1 MAPHDDDRSAQ
12 HDDDL
17 SSLYQQRKQRHP
29 APERLNE
36 AVLAT
41 AKAEKD
47 RQGRGYGWKGALS
60 SVAAAVVILVLGM
73 NWLQDPVLSLS
84 EDVSLVS
91 EMADK
96 EATESAQP
104 FLSELATGEAP
115 PELARSAPA
124 PAPAP
129 KAETRRMEPAESEPS
144 GSDAPVMMA
153 DRALP
158 FESVQSEAVALK
170 PRFLKAIA
178 GENSVFEQCDG
189 SVFEYTIPTAP
200 SKGWFEVE
208 WSESGGIGSVVS
220 RGAESPCDSK

>member
-1 MAPHDDDRSAQ
+1 MAPHDDDRSAP

-17 SSLYQQRKQRHP
+17 SSLYQQRKRRHP

-36 AVLAT
+36 VVFAT
-41 AKAEKD
+41 ARVEEKG
-47 RQGRGYGWKGALS
+47 QGRGYGWKGALS

-84 EDVSLVS
+84 KDVSLVS
-91 EMADK
+91 EMADT
-96 EATESAQP
+96 EATESAQS
-104 FLSELATGEAP
+104 FLSESTTGEAP
-115 PELARSAPA
+115 PEPARSAPA
-124 PAPAP
+124 PAP
-129 KAETRRMEPAESEPS
+129 KAESRRMEPAQNEPS

-153 DRALP
+153 DRALQ
-158 FESVQSEAVALK
+158 FESVQADAVALK

-178 GENSVFEQCDG
+178 GENAVFEQCDG
-189 SVFEYTIPTAP
+189 SVFEHTIPTAP
-200 SKGWFEVE
+200 SQGWFEVE

>member
-1 MAPHDDDRSAQ
+1 MAPHDDDRSAP

-17 SSLYQQRKQRHP
+17 SSLYQQRKRRHP

-41 AKAEKD
+41 AKTEKD
-47 RQGRGYGWKGALS
+47 RHGRGYGWKGALS
-60 SVAAAVVILVLGM
+60 SVAAAVVIIVLGM
-73 NWLQDPVLSLS
+73 NWLQDPVRSLS

-91 EMADK
+91 EMADS
-96 EATESAQP
+96 EATESAQS

-115 PELARSAPA
+115 PEPARSAPA
-124 PAPAP
+124 PAP
-129 KAETRRMEPAESEPS
+129 KAESRRMEPSR
-144 GSDAPVMMA
+144 SDAPVMMA

-158 FESVQSEAVALK
+158 FESLQAEAVALK

-200 SKGWFEVE
+200 SNGWFEVE
-208 WSESGGIGSVVS
+208 WSENDGIGSVVS
-220 RGAESPCDSK
+220 RGAESPCDSQ

>member
-1 MAPHDDDRSAQ
+1 MAPHDDDRSAP
-12 HDDDL
+12 HDDGL

-36 AVLAT
+36 TVLAT

-47 RQGRGYGWKGALS
+47 HHGRGYGWKGALS

-73 NWLQDPVLSLS
+73 NWLQDPVRSLS

-91 EMADK
+91 EMADS
-96 EATESAQP
+96 EATESAQS

-115 PELARSAPA
+115 PEPARSAPA
-124 PAPAP
+124 PAP
-129 KAETRRMEPAESEPS
+129 KAESRRMEPAQNEPS
-144 GSDAPVMMA
+144 RSDAPVMMA

-158 FESVQSEAVALK
+158 FESLQSEAVALK

-189 SVFEYTIPTAP
+189 SLFEYTIPTAP